1 MTRTSSPFRVISQTA
16 AAACVGVVMSLSAP
30 PLLAQPAALVYRL
43 GKDTVAIEQYTRT
56 ATSLQGD
63 MVQRNG
69 AAVTRLQYQVSLG
82 KDGTPTAATVKR
94 LQPDGTPAAT
104 GARETRFQFT
114 ADSVV
119 REVVFADSVQRRAFK
134 AQKALLVSPTFV
146 YGLTELA
153 AMVRKSGKSADS
165 IPSIGMTGGLGY
177 VGLTAVGGDTVRLR
191 GGPYAMVLRFD
202 ATSKLL
208 SVDGTFTT
216 NKSIATR
223 SAGGL
228 DMTAIA
234 KAMKPTGTLS
244 TRDVARGAF
253 GQGGMV
259 LVDYGRPS
267 VRERSVWGGTLVP
280 FDSVWRAGA
289 NDATHLFTTRELV
302 AGGTTVPPGMY
313 SLFVQHTRN
322 GTFLIVNK
330 QTGQWGTVY
339 NPALDVVRIPMTLTD
354 VSQFV
359 EELTVTVR
367 ALGGPNGAIEFAWG
381 PKVASAKF
389 VAQVPR

>member
-1 MTRTSSPFRVISQTA
+1 MSRQSSHLRV
-16 AAACVGVVMSLSAP
+16 L
-30 PLLAQPAALVYRL
+30 PLLTAVVSVCSAISVSAQPASFVYRL

-69 AAVTRLQYQVSLG
+69 AAVTRLQYQVTLG
-82 KDGTPTAATVKR
+82 KDGAPIAATMKR
-94 LQPDGTPAAT
+94 LQPDGTPVAA

-119 REVVFADSVQRRAFK
+119 REAVFADSVQRRAFK
-134 AQKALLVSPTFV
+134 ASKALLVSPTFL

-153 AMVRKSGKSADS
+153 AMVRKSGKGADS
-165 IPSIGMTGGLGY
+165 LPAIGMTGGLGY
-177 VGLTAVGGDTVRLR
+177 VGLTTVSGDTVRLR
-191 GGPYAMVLRFD
+191 GGPYAMVMRFD
-202 ATSKLL
+202 ANSKLQA
-208 SVDGTFTT
+208 VDGTFTT

-223 SAGGL
+223 AAGGL
-228 DMTAIA
+228 DITAIA

-253 GQGGMV
+253 GQGGIV

-302 AGGTTVPPGMY
+302 AGGTTVAPGMY

-389 VAQVPR
+389 AAQVPR